1 MLRTFGRN
9 PRSKKLQIAPCK
21 VQFLAASSSKMP
33 LKGEIQGSKGQVL
46 KCGPPILAAKGNMF
60 RKEKRP
66 DCFKQKAT

>member
-1 MLRTFGRN
+1 
-9 PRSKKLQIAPCK
+9 
-21 VQFLAASSSKMP
+21 MP

-66 DCFKQKAT
+66 DCFKQRAT